1 MELKYNTEELQRI
14 ASDIYYSTGI
24 SVSFFESDFTY
35 CSAQKTDTNGYCKA
49 IRKYPGI
56 PAMCAEFDK
65 SLLETCRETGRIIAK
80 KCHGGLLNIA
90 SPIKHGD
97 RILGYVVFYSIKTE
111 DFKGIPAC
119 IRDCPANEERLG
131 ELYHHIKKLN
141 TREYEAVC
149 NIATIVAKYVM
160 LENLI
165 QLNTNEKLESIKKY
179 IADNL
184 DKDLSVKSISKN
196 TNISKSVLYK
206 LFSTSSEYTVSE
218 YINRQRIAAAKRMLL
233 QTDMSIEEISKKCG
247 YTSSDYFGRVF
258 KKFVKLSPQQY
269 RKEYSTSLQ
278 SKKKDGNS
286 DEKFL

>member
-1 MELKYNTEELQRI
+1 MYNGTEKEKVNVDELVDFLIKRREGIAEEPPKREVSPQAEPISETAIAPEPEAVVEPEPVTESETVAEPEEVFEPEVAAEPEI
-14 ASDIYYSTGI
+14 AP
-24 SVSFFESDFTY
+24 
-35 CSAQKTDTNGYCKA
+35 A
-49 IRKYPGI
+49 
-56 PAMCAEFDK
+56 PAMVAEPQKKKKRF
-65 SLLETCRETGRIIAK
+65 SLFKRRDAEEEDEENTCY
-80 KCHGGLLNIA
+80 LSLNM
-90 SPIKHGD
+90 SVG
-97 RILGYVVFYSIKTE
+97 
-111 DFKGIPAC
+111 
-119 IRDCPANEERLG
+119 
-131 ELYHHIKKLN
+131 
-141 TREYEAVC
+141 
-149 NIATIVAKYVM
+149 
-160 LENLI
+160 
-165 QLNTNEKLESIKKY
+165 
-179 IADNL
+179 DNL